1 MNTAEHPRSGPG
13 SRVDSDAAMDAVVV
27 NRVREIGGI
36 FGIGL
41 KVAREKPFVVQ
52 RATDLQD
59 LTGTSIDRVS
69 IDDELLLIDGQDLV
83 DEDIDHV
90 ENMILGVGGSSVKLT
105 FKNPDAPEP
114 FSVEVLRHVPIRT
127 WNEEHRWAAVREDL
141 QQEPLLAADA
151 TLVTELEAVR
161 LLLIDPQSYA
171 RDLLKG
177 ASHGRRAQRE
187 AAAGDVIESV
197 DGQAVDSEALSRAL
211 RAIDVLGS
219 TTTFSIRRG
228 GLKVEVGL
236 ARTSANLLRRFEG
249 LLNLAGTVHA
259 QASKAPKGGGAD
271 LAATAKALEQGL
283 VEYERVRAAAEADQA
298 ARLFGVQEGVEGHV
312 ARAMGMLHPLPHAA
326 APLERSLEENIRA
339 EVLRAEKRE
348 LSEANQTLMDRV
360 RELEQA
366 EMILKS
372 SLEHVVPV
380 QDHKAAL
387 SELDTARSAVEAMM
401 SAMGMKADDRV
412 SIAEADAAQFR
423 EEVARLKEQMSGYV
437 PKGEVVLAKEA
448 AARARGEVERYRQ
461 QVAGMAHK
469 DELET
474 ARDEAKTLAKE
485 VARLE
490 ALRESMV
497 LRVEAEALGDEVKR
511 LQAALKRAQD
521 VAAKMVSEE
530 SLAAAQKE
538 LKVAAEDADARKKEL
553 DALQTQIRGLEAKL
567 FESVPL
573 SLERTASAAATAF
586 EVRLVQADAARVR
599 AEKSEAALQE
609 DLRAAQAEA
618 ATLKQKMA
626 QMATRPELHNLMADR
641 DSKSE
646 EIAALRQDL
655 EAAKRADR
663 ALEDKVASL
672 ENDLDALRA
681 LQDELVPRKELLAAR
696 AKMVGAEA
704 KAEESAREGQRKE
717 VEILRLQA
725 LAKQT
730 QANLDDCLATEAERV
745 PRKEL
750 SVALHTSKLLVEEGE
765 VMHRQLLE
773 RAAQVEYSA
782 SQATKAKQDLEAV
795 REQMAGMVAGDEH
808 RSLETRF
815 DQVKHTAEAEAAD
828 ALALRKLISEQ
839 DAEGRKRTGEIESL
853 KTKLSDMM
861 PQKDFLWA
869 LAASEKA
876 AREAAEA
883 KAVADVAKRENAAA
897 RETIAAVQKQVASQ
911 RSQISVMVAREEFLK
926 EASENR
932 DLRHDALGM
941 DQERTGLKSEIES
954 LWNQVRTMG
963 DEAAVR
969 EAQIADLVPA
979 AESQRLRR
987 DLNKQVAAM
996 VETEARSDALAD
1008 GVKVLK
1014 VEAAASVALAALK
1027 SQIAEMVPRQEA
1039 MASAAASRQAE
1050 TDVATAKTLLDEERG
1065 ISVALRTQLASTS
1078 DALGESE
1085 AARADMLP
1093 YGDITASQAQAKAAQ
1108 FEAATLTR
1116 VNEALTAQLDALKG
1130 RLEGMVTPDKV
1141 LTEEAKGDVLRRQL
1155 QALQSQLAEAG
1166 LSSDRDLFA
1175 VLTALSGSSPQPAA
1189 ALLAAAKGLPL
1200 EEAARL
1206 LTRLQDAAPR
1216 RSPADVLLI
1225 LDAIHPQQT
1234 AAVLALLEAASA
1246 PRPLSARDIAQIQG
1260 ALAGPVELSV
1270 EQLAGMPER
1279 VAEMLGRAC
1288 PDPEIHAEIE
1298 VLKGQLA
1305 HLTSFHKAKAPR
1317 FEPGGLEFSASVRVV
1332 LRGDSDGDAIY
1343 YTLDGS
1349 DPSDTHCEAQGVSPV
1364 TLVFSETCELKAVTT
1379 NKTGT
1384 TSEVSTAGYSRLQA
1398 AGRLAKSPIA
1408 KQQSGRAE
1416 AAMKPGSS
1424 PNSPLNA
1431 GQAGVGMMLRQG
1443 NGEEG
1448 QESIVVREIMAQGA
1462 AAVDGTI
1469 AEGDVL
1475 VSVDGR
1481 EVWGMHLAYVSSI
1494 IQGRAGSPVTLS
1506 LLRSSAL
1513 LEPYEVN
1520 LIRAMPLDEGDRVP
1534 RNVSWG
1540 RLRAQVRMS
1549 TGSRLAAGSN
1559 SPQSPQSA
1567 HAVSADIG
1575 LRVTGPGI
1583 YTSRPADGGDA
1594 SVFIAM

>member
-1 MNTAEHPRSGPG
+1 
-13 SRVDSDAAMDAVVV
+13 
-27 NRVREIGGI
+27 
-36 FGIGL
+36 
-41 KVAREKPFVVQ
+41 
-52 RATDLQD
+52 
-59 LTGTSIDRVS
+59 
-69 IDDELLLIDGQDLV
+69 
-83 DEDIDHV
+83 
-90 ENMILGVGGSSVKLT
+90 
-105 FKNPDAPEP
+105 
-114 FSVEVLRHVPIRT
+114 
-127 WNEEHRWAAVREDL
+127 
-141 QQEPLLAADA
+141 
-151 TLVTELEAVR
+151 
-161 LLLIDPQSYA
+161 
-171 RDLLKG
+171 
-177 ASHGRRAQRE
+177 
-187 AAAGDVIESV
+187 
-197 DGQAVDSEALSRAL
+197 
-211 RAIDVLGS
+211 
-219 TTTFSIRRG
+219 
-228 GLKVEVGL
+228 
-236 ARTSANLLRRFEG
+236 
-249 LLNLAGTVHA
+249 
-259 QASKAPKGGGAD
+259 
-271 LAATAKALEQGL
+271 
-283 VEYERVRAAAEADQA
+283 
-298 ARLFGVQEGVEGHV
+298 
-312 ARAMGMLHPLPHAA
+312 
-326 APLERSLEENIRA
+326 
-339 EVLRAEKRE
+339 
-348 LSEANQTLMDRV
+348 
-360 RELEQA
+360 
-366 EMILKS
+366 
-372 SLEHVVPV
+372 
-380 QDHKAAL
+380 
-387 SELDTARSAVEAMM
+387 
-401 SAMGMKADDRV
+401 
-412 SIAEADAAQFR
+412 
-423 EEVARLKEQMSGYV
+423 
-437 PKGEVVLAKEA
+437 
-448 AARARGEVERYRQ
+448 
-461 QVAGMAHK
+461 
-469 DELET
+469 
-474 ARDEAKTLAKE
+474 
-485 VARLE
+485 
-490 ALRESMV
+490 
-497 LRVEAEALGDEVKR
+497 
-511 LQAALKRAQD
+511 
-521 VAAKMVSEE
+521 
-530 SLAAAQKE
+530 
-538 LKVAAEDADARKKEL
+538 
-553 DALQTQIRGLEAKL
+553 
-567 FESVPL
+567 
-573 SLERTASAAATAF
+573 
-586 EVRLVQADAARVR
+586 
-599 AEKSEAALQE
+599 
-609 DLRAAQAEA
+609 
-618 ATLKQKMA
+618 
-626 QMATRPELHNLMADR
+626 
-641 DSKSE
+641 
-646 EIAALRQDL
+646 
-655 EAAKRADR
+655 
-663 ALEDKVASL
+663 
-672 ENDLDALRA
+672 
-681 LQDELVPRKELLAAR
+681 
-696 AKMVGAEA
+696 
-704 KAEESAREGQRKE
+704 
-717 VEILRLQA
+717 
-725 LAKQT
+725 
-730 QANLDDCLATEAERV
+730 
-745 PRKEL
+745 
-750 SVALHTSKLLVEEGE
+750 
-765 VMHRQLLE
+765 
-773 RAAQVEYSA
+773 
-782 SQATKAKQDLEAV
+782 
-795 REQMAGMVAGDEH
+795 
-808 RSLETRF
+808 
-815 DQVKHTAEAEAAD
+815 
-828 ALALRKLISEQ
+828 
-839 DAEGRKRTGEIESL
+839 
-853 KTKLSDMM
+853 
-861 PQKDFLWA
+861 
-869 LAASEKA
+869 
-876 AREAAEA
+876 
-883 KAVADVAKRENAAA
+883 
-897 RETIAAVQKQVASQ
+897 
-911 RSQISVMVAREEFLK
+911 
-926 EASENR
+926 
-932 DLRHDALGM
+932 
-941 DQERTGLKSEIES
+941 
-954 LWNQVRTMG
+954 
-963 DEAAVR
+963 
-969 EAQIADLVPA
+969 
-979 AESQRLRR
+979 
-987 DLNKQVAAM
+987 M

-1014 VEAAASVALAALK
+1014 VEAAAASVALAALK

-1093 YGDITASQAQAKAAQ
+1093 YGDITASQAQVKAAQFEAATLTRAKAAQ

-1141 LTEEAKGDVLRRQL
+1141 LTEEAKGD
-1155 QALQSQLAEAG
+1155 ALQSQLAEAG

-1246 PRPLSARDIAQIQG
+1246 PRPLSARDIAQIQMDRSAKG

-1288 PDPEIHAEIE
+1288 PDPEIHAEIDVLQMDGHSWIE

-1448 QESIVVREIMAQGA
+1448 QESIVVRKIVAQGAAAVRGIMAQGAAAVREIMAQGA

-1469 AEGDVL
+1469 AEGDVLVSVDGREGDVL

-1583 YTSRPADGGDA
+1583 YTSRPADGGDFSVFYRGIYTSRPADGGDA